1 MTMLDFN
8 TGINFGAKGNLNEYS
23 PVGFS
28 DVPDAVS
35 RWSDASLARLTFRLP
50 FLRHDAQFTI
60 EVFPFLADGLIPQQ
74 DCWVYFNGLFV
85 HYRSIKTPVELTFT
99 ISPDLVNTRA
109 NQVSFA
115 LPNATSPKDL
125 RLGNDVRALGL
136 AFVSLTASPP

>member
-60 EVFPFLADGLIPQQ
+60 EVFPFLADGLI
-74 DCWVYFNGLFV
+74 
-85 HYRSIKTPVELTFT
+85 RSRIAGC
-99 ISPDLVNTRA
+99 ISTA
-109 NQVSFA
+109 CSFIIA
-115 LPNATSPKDL
+115 RSKHLLN
-125 RLGNDVRALGL
+125 
-136 AFVSLTASPP
+136 

>member
-1 MTMLDFN
+1 
-8 TGINFGAKGNLNEYS
+8 
-23 PVGFS
+23 
-28 DVPDAVS
+28 
-35 RWSDASLARLTFRLP
+35 
-50 FLRHDAQFTI
+50 
-60 EVFPFLADGLIPQQ
+60 
-74 DCWVYFNGLFV
+74 VYFNGLFV